1 MATLLFTG
9 DFKDGE
15 NGGVKESST
24 VSATD
29 SKGEHILLVEA
40 W

>member
-1 MATLLFTG
+1 MATLLFAG
-9 DFKDGE
+9 DIKDGQ

-29 SKGEHILLVEA
+29 SKGERVRLVPA